1 MGVCRATKRDGTRCT
16 LPANGKHG
24 LCWAH
29 SPETAEA
36 RRKRASRG
44 GKAKAAR
51 KVAGLWD
58 KVEDVIVGVEAER
71 LSPSQG
77 NTMIKGYTTLIALDR
92 LDVERSELEI
102 AQRRLELDEQ
112 ERLEVLARIEE
123 LEEMEKLRKERERWG
138 LGTG

>member
-1 MGVCRATKRDGTRCT
+1 MAVCTARKRNGEACT
-16 LPANGKHG
+16 LPAIGKQET
-24 LCWAH
+24 CWAH

-44 GKAKAAR
+44 GKGKAAR
-51 KVAGLWD
+51 RVAGLWD

-92 LDVERSELEI
+92 LDVERSELDI
-102 AQRRLELDEQ
+102 AERRLALDVQ
-112 ERLEVLARIEE
+112 ERTELLARLEE
-123 LEEMEKLRKERERWG
+123 LEQLMAAKRGDRWG
-138 LGTG
+138 A

>member
-1 MGVCRATKRDGTRCT
+1 VAVCTALKRNGEPCT
-16 LPANGKHG
+16 LPAIGKQET
-24 LCWAH
+24 CWAH

-44 GKAKAAR
+44 GKGKAAR
-51 KVAGLWD
+51 RVAGLWD
-58 KVEDVIVGVEAER
+58 EVGDVIVGVEAER

-77 NTMIKGYTTLIALDR
+77 NTMLRGYSVLIDLDK

-112 ERLEVLARIEE
+112 ERTEILQRLEE
-123 LEEMEKLRKERERWG
+123 LEQLMAARKDGRWPA
-138 LGTG
+138 

>member
-1 MGVCRATKRDGTRCT
+1 MAVCTATKRNGEPCT

-29 SPETAEA
+29 DPSTVDA

-44 GKAKAAR
+44 GKGKAAR
-51 KVAGLWD
+51 RVAGLWD

-112 ERLEVLARIEE
+112 ERTEILQRLEE
-123 LEEMEKLRKERERWG
+123 LEQLMAARKDGRWPA
-138 LGTG
+138 

>member
-1 MGVCRATKRDGTRCT
+1 MDVCSSTTRDGTRCT
-16 LPANGKHG
+16 LPVNGKHG

-36 RRKRASRG
+36 RRERASRG
-44 GKAKAAR
+44 GKGKAAR
-51 KVAGLWD
+51 KVAALWD

-102 AQRRLELDEQ
+102 AQRRLELDVQ
-112 ERLEVLARIEE
+112 ERLELVRRLEE
-123 LEEMEKLRKERERWG
+123 LEQLMAARKDDRWPA
-138 LGTG
+138 